1 MNKEK
6 IKLLINSIQNN
17 LDILKLEL
25 NCEDRVEVE
34 SNKDSNVIKLSLE
47 DLLRNDRFEENE
59 VDYHEEI

>member
-6 IKLLINSIQNN
+6 IKLLIDSIQNT

-47 DLLRNDRFEENE
+47 DLLRNDIFEENE

>member
-6 IKLLINSIQNN
+6 IKLLIDSIQNT

-34 SNKDSNVIKLSLE
+34 SNEDSNVIKLSLE
-47 DLLRNDRFEENE
+47 DLLRNDIFEENE

>member
-6 IKLLINSIQNN
+6 IKLLIDSIQNT

-47 DLLRNDRFEENE
+47 DLLRNDKFEENE

>member
-6 IKLLINSIQNN
+6 IKLLIDSIQNT

-47 DLLRNDRFEENE
+47 DLLRNDRFEENK